1 MATRYVTNGAR
12 LLRAWL
18 HETQTSIPVF
28 AEVHGLDRIMV
39 QRAINGER
47 RRISV
52 DLALAIELATKGAVP
67 VAEWASATAI
77 RHEDSRPDGKGSSS
91 T

>member
-1 MATRYVTNGAR
+1 MATRYVTDGAR

-18 HETQTSIPVF
+18 HEQQISIPVF
-28 AEVHGLDRIMV
+28 SEVHGLDRIMV

-52 DLALAIELATKGAVP
+52 DLALAIEVATNGGVP
-67 VAEWASATAI
+67 VAAWASATAI
-77 RHEDSRPDGKGSSS
+77 PYEDSRPDGKGTSS